1 MCSGAKTS
9 MEGLMEN
16 GQFPD
21 IYADSI
27 NVAGGPFGLA
37 LTFLLSD
44 PGAQGDLAAARTV
57 VRVRLSPE
65 LARVLAETLAQAVRR
80 PETGEVAAAS

>member
-1 MCSGAKTS
+1 MD
-9 MEGLMEN
+9 N

-21 IYADSI
+21 AYADSV
-27 NVAGGPFGLA
+27 NVAGGPFGMA

-44 PGAQGDLAAARTV
+44 PGAQGDPAGARTV

-65 LARVLAETLAQAVRR
+65 LARALAETLAQAVRR
-80 PETGEVAAAS
+80 QEPGEVAAAG

>member
-1 MCSGAKTS
+1 MDD
-9 MEGLMEN
+9 

-27 NVAGGPFGLA
+27 NVAGGSFGLA
-37 LTFLLSD
+37 LTFLLTD
-44 PGAQGDLAAARTV
+44 PGAQGDPAAVRTV

-65 LARVLAETLAQAVRR
+65 LARALAETLAQAVRKR
-80 PETGEVAAAS
+80 EPDEVAAAE

>member
-1 MCSGAKTS
+1 
-9 MEGLMEN
+9 MED

-27 NVAGGPFGLA
+27 NVAGGPFGVA
-37 LTFLLSD
+37 LTFSLSD
-44 PGAQGDLAAARTV
+44 PGAQGDVAAARTV

-65 LARVLAETLAQAVRR
+65 LARALAETLAQAVRR
-80 PETGEVAAAS
+80 QDSGEVAAAG